1 MKQIAYAL
9 AAFIALAGIAT
20 AQEAPTV
27 QSTAEDANRI
37 IGALQTQRNSALDQ
51 AAGAQSQ
58 LAKANDELA
67 KAKAQIAD
75 FKAKEAVKETPE
87 VKSTAPVAGGAPG
100 VRTEPAK

>member
-1 MKQIAYAL
+1 MKIPYI
-9 AAFIALAGIAT
+9 IALVLLASPALS
-20 AQEAPTV
+20 QEAPTV